1 MRTLSVVLGAGALIG
16 FGGGCF
22 ITNTSHCGFH
32 QDGSN
37 NPCPADMVCNV
48 CAADNNGCVPKAQA
62 DAIPMQCRDNSGTT
76 SETQTQGTEPTVG
89 PTSLPTEPTTVTTS
103 ETTTTTTA
111 GPTTE
116 PVDTTTDTSTTEAPS
131 TTMMVECDPNN
142 LNDMACGEQYCV
154 ADDQC
159 GWCTSLPADKTCAD
173 VDEDTPACD
182 QQSGKCVQCTEDEPQ
197 ACSGST
203 PVCDDETNTCVPC
216 TEHSQC
222 ATACDIQEGECFP
235 DDPESIFYV
244 QGSISDCQNKDGKSA
259 QSPFCDF
266 SSIEWGN
273 LPKATIRLMPS
284 ATSPQSLTV
293 PDGKAVALVRE
304 GMQLPE
310 INGLDIGGPTLV
322 VSPNA
327 RLYISGIKLRFST
340 PTGYIV
346 RCAAGAFYAH
356 DSFWEGNGTHGS
368 KALEA
373 STCNTF
379 IHRSRIIR
387 CGAGIQAS
395 QGTLLVENS
404 FIMQNGVG
412 GFSAFN
418 LINNVQ
424 ARITY
429 STIGLNKVV
438 NSASTFMCTGNG
450 QNVTVRNSA
459 VVGLAPLTNCKEEMG
474 QILLF
479 QNGTKEEVPD
489 IAAANTLM
497 SQWFNPPQ
505 LDVYTPKNGGPLEG
519 MATWEQGD
527 PKFDFFMAAI
537 PTDEPSYAGA
547 RQPL

>member
-48 CAADNNGCVPKAQA
+48 CAADNNGCVPKADA
-62 DAIPMQCRDNSGTT
+62 DAIPMQCRDNGVTT
-76 SETQTQGTEPTVG
+76 TETQTQGTEPTAG
-89 PTSLPTEPTTVTTS
+89 PTSLPTEPTTTT

-116 PVDTTTDTSTTEAPS
+116 PVDTTTETSTTEAPP
-131 TTMMVECDPNN
+131 TTMMATCDADVLDDP
-142 LNDMACGEQYCV
+142 ACGEQYCV
-154 ADDQC
+154 AENQC

-173 VDEDTPACD
+173 VDEATPACD
-182 QQSGKCVQCTEDEPQ
+182 QQSGKCVQCTKDAPQ

-222 ATACDIQEGECFP
+222 PNSACDIQEGECFP
-235 DDPESIFYV
+235 EEPEFIFYV
-244 QGSISDCQNKDGKSA
+244 QGSLSDCQNKDGKSA
-259 QSPFCDF
+259 QTAFCALADVQLN
-266 SSIEWGN
+266 ET
-273 LPKATIRLMPS
+273 KTTIRLLPG
-284 ATSPQSLTV
+284 ATSPLSLTV

-304 GMQLPE
+304 GMQPPE
-310 INGLDIGGPTLV
+310 INGEAIGGPTLV
-322 VSPNA
+322 VSPGA
-327 RLYISGIKLRFST
+327 RLYVSGIKLRFST
-340 PTGYIV
+340 PTGYMV
-346 RCAAGAFYAH
+346 RCAAGSFYAH
-356 DSFWEGNGTHGS
+356 DTTWEGNGMHGS

-373 STCNTF
+373 SSCKTF
-379 IHRSRIIR
+379 IHRSRIVR

-395 QGTLLVENS
+395 SGELLVENS

-418 LINNVQ
+418 LLNDVK

-429 STIGLNKVV
+429 STIGLNKVINGV
-438 NSASTFMCTGNG
+438 STFACMGSG
-450 QNVTVRNSA
+450 QNIVVRNSA
-459 VVGLAPLTNCKEEMG
+459 VVGLAPLTSCKEEMG
-474 QILLF
+474 QTLVF
-479 QNGTKEEVPD
+479 ENGTKEEVPD
-489 IAAANTLM
+489 LATANNLM

-505 LDVYTPKNGGPLEG
+505 LDVYTPKNDGPLEG
-519 MATWEQGD
+519 MAMWEQGD
-527 PKFDFFMAAI
+527 PKFDFFLAAI
-537 PTDEPSYAGA
+537 PTDEPSFAGA
-547 RQPL
+547 RQPP